1 MQHREYIIDGDRVD
15 EERILKQKE
24 KTNQLLKLLVEI
36 YDQKNLALRLSPL
49 EITPVVTREKLNHWK
64 KNPEQS
70 DLIFS
75 ERTIECIRSK
85 LLPTKP
91 VHWDNPDFTFIDL
104 FAGIGG
110 IRKGFAEI
118 GGKCVFTSEYERQ
131 ARRTYLANHYVDENE
146 LPYFLD
152 EENDPYPYFAEKQE
166 GEPEKNTSLM
176 DITKITLS
184 GVHTLSDEEK
194 KANILRHI
202 PEHDVLLAGF
212 PCQPFSLAGV
222 SKKNSLGRAHGFE
235 CDTQGTLFFDVEKI
249 IEARKPKFFV
259 LENVKNLKSHDKGN
273 TFATIIRTLNR
284 LGYHVADITGTAQ
297 KSTRETGGIEEDIQC
312 VRARKASEPTIIDGK
327 HFTPQH
333 RERIVLVGIRNDLL
347 ETMPSLSEFS
357 LRNVSQH
364 YPPQRYTVADI
375 LCKLSEQ
382 DEEKYTLTHNLWNYL
397 YHYALKHQTKGN
409 GFGFG
414 LVNPDDE
421 NAVTRTLSARYYKDG
436 SEILINQH
444 NLPMEYL
451 DNNREHAIRKN
462 LDREVASIAYAEKM
476 KAQNPGCSE
485 KDYKEFIKDGE
496 SRYDDLHGRYAK
508 EFDPTYLTPR
518 RLTPQE
524 CARLM
529 GFEKPEF
536 DRTENDTD
544 FRIVCA
550 DNNAYKQFGNSVVVS
565 VFRAVAQLMAP
576 HIRDV
581 VVAEK
586 NRKKNAA

>member
-1 MQHREYIIDGDRVD
+1 MIEGDRLD

-24 KTNQLLKLLVEI
+24 ETNKLLKLLVEI

-49 EITPVVTREKLNHWK
+49 DITPVVTREKLNQWK
-64 KNPEQS
+64 KNPAQS
-70 DLIFS
+70 DLRFS
-75 ERTIECIRSK
+75 DRTIELIRNE
-85 LLPTKP
+85 LLPAKP
-91 VHWDNPDFTFIDL
+91 EHWDNPDFTFIDL

-110 IRKGFAEI
+110 IRKGFEEI

-131 ARRTYLANHYVDENE
+131 ARRTYLANHYVDDHE

-152 EENDPYPYFAEKQE
+152 EEIDLYPYPREN
-166 GEPEKNTSLM
+166 PEDTKVKNTSLM
-176 DITKITLS
+176 DITRVTLS
-184 GVHTLSDEEK
+184 GDHSLSDEQK
-194 KANILRHI
+194 KAHILQHI
-202 PEHDVLLAGF
+202 PKHDVLLAGF

-249 IEARKPKFFV
+249 IEACEPKFFV

-273 TFATIIRTLNR
+273 TFATIIRTLDR
-284 LGYHVADITGTAQ
+284 LGYHVADITGA
-297 KSTRETGGIEEDIQC
+297 SGEVGDIEKDIPY
-312 VRARKASEPTIIDGK
+312 VRNRKASEPTIIDGK

-333 RERIVLVGIRNDLL
+333 RERIVLVGIRKDLL
-347 ETMPSLSEFS
+347 GTMPELGQFS
-357 LRNVSQH
+357 LRNVSEH
-364 YPPQRYTVADI
+364 YPPQRYSVSDI
-375 LCKLSEQ
+375 LCELSEE
-382 DEEKYTLTHNLWNYL
+382 DEKKYTLTHNLWNYL

-444 NLPMEYL
+444 NLPQEYL

-462 LDREVASIAYAEKM
+462 QDREAEAVFYAEKM
-476 KAQNPGCSE
+476 KAENPECTD
-485 KDYKEFIKDGE
+485 KDYKDFIKEGE
-496 SRYDDLHGRYAK
+496 ARYDQLHGRYAE
-508 EFDPTYLTPR
+508 EFDSTHLTPR

-536 DRTENDTD
+536 DRNENDTD

-576 HIRDV
+576 HIRNVLDT
-581 VVAEK
+581 EK
-586 NRKKNAA
+586 SRQGNAA